1 MKLKELIEALQQMNG
16 ELEAEVHIDAR
27 SENLDP
33 EFKFNVTNRVITIK
47 IKETLKYVPVS
58 SF

>member
-1 MKLKELIEALQQMNG
+1 MKLKELIDALQQMNG

-33 EFKFNVTNRVITIK
+33 KFYFNITHRIITIK
-47 IKETLKYVPVS
+47 IKETLKYVSVS